1 MPSMTDV
8 LPAEASATD
17 PSPPTDHGRLQDRV
31 REAIRAEIARHDP
44 TDDAR
49 RPLELIAET
58 FVRASLVEDRLT
70 IRVVDARGQVRTKD
84 DDGRAVDLT
93 LCDLIEELRVRHPA
107 MFRFRQEPGR
117 ESAQEAGSPQ
127 AAPRHE
133 PRPGSAAA
141 SVAEAH
147 RDPGSS
153 LRLSDEGA
161 PSRPDRAAPE
171 SLDRAR
177 ILLEDMRD
185 DRPRPWFLM
194 AAAAAVLLLLGVGA
208 FMAWERFPFAA
219 RDDEPVALGSPP
231 AEPST
236 TGAVASQPAAAE
248 PVPLKGAAEAIDTAT
263 LRMQGRI
270 VRLFGVEW
278 AEGGGKPEDLT
289 TYLNGREVACEPTG
303 ATDVYRCQVSGQ
315 DLSRV
320 VLFNGGGR
328 TTPQATDELKAAE
341 AKARESKLGVW
352 SR

>member
-1 MPSMTDV
+1 MTDV
-8 LPAEASATD
+8 LPADASATD
-17 PSPPTDHGRLQDRV
+17 PSLPTDHGRLQDRV
-31 REAIRAEIARHDP
+31 REAIRAEIALHDP

-58 FVRASLVEDRLT
+58 FVRAILVEDRLT
-70 IRVVDARGQVRTKD
+70 IRVVDARGEVRTKD
-84 DDGRAVDLT
+84 EDGRTVELT
-93 LCDLIEELRVRHPA
+93 LRDLIEELHVRHPA
-107 MFRFRQEPGR
+107 MFRHR
-117 ESAQEAGSPQ
+117 QEAGKEPGSPP
-127 AAPRHE
+127 AAPLDESR
-133 PRPGSAAA
+133 RGSAAA
-141 SVAEAH
+141 PVTTAH

-194 AAAAAVLLLLGVGA
+194 AAAAAVLLILGVGA

-219 RDDEPVALGSPP
+219 QDDEPVAMGSPP

-236 TGAVASQPAAAE
+236 TGAVASPPAAAE

-289 TYLNGREVACEPTG
+289 TYLNGREVACEPAG

-328 TTPQATDELKAAE
+328 TTSQATDELKAAE